1 MKKAGRWRVE
11 RGAFRPRGVRW
22 EPFEPGS
29 TNRLWRGR
37 GPSGDWL
44 LKWYRHPLPGVH
56 PEPEVGR
63 FLWEHGF
70 RGVPEFGARLD
81 RVGAGGFETVA
92 YIQRWVA
99 GRAAWDVA
107 VEAFR
112 AGDCLARWA
121 RGLGRRVGALHA
133 ALAGADATAHPAFAT
148 VSCSVELHGSW
159 VARVRSVCERLAD
172 ALRSPPSGVPAAEL
186 EEARALWIGG
196 EVGWRER
203 LELLGSLG
211 VSAICSR
218 VHGDLHL
225 GQILQGGG
233 NSESAAPEEES
244 EWWVVDFEG
253 EPLRSLAERREP
265 GLPLR
270 DVAGMWR
277 SFAYAAAT
285 AGVPAEKAVPPRE
298 AFMEGWAERM
308 PLPEGDWR
316 ALFEALV
323 WEKTVY
329 EALYEIEHRPGW
341 FWIPLRALA

>member
-1 MKKAGRWRVE
+1 MMAARRWRVE

-22 EPFEPGS
+22 EPFVPGS
-29 TNRLWRGR
+29 TNRLWRGG

-44 LKWYRHPLPGVH
+44 LKWYKDPRLGMH

-63 FLWEHGF
+63 FLWERGF
-70 RGVPEFGARLD
+70 PGVPEFGARLD
-81 RVGAGGFETVA
+81 RVGPGGFETVA
-92 YIQRWVA
+92 YVQRWVS

-112 AGDCLARWA
+112 AGDCLTRWA

-133 ALAGADATAHPAFAT
+133 ALAPVEPVADSAFA
-148 VSCSVELHGSW
+148 VVPYSDELHGRW
-159 VARVRSVCERLAD
+159 LERVEAVCLRLAD
-172 ALRSPPSGVPAAEL
+172 ALQKPPSALPAAEL
-186 EEARALWIGG
+186 EKARALWLGG
-196 EVGWRER
+196 EVQWRAR
-203 LELLGSLG
+203 LASLREVR
-211 VSAICSR
+211 VSAMCSR

-233 NSESAAPEEES
+233 NGGGSYIGGDS

-253 EPLRSLAERREP
+253 EPLRSLEERREP
-265 GLPLR
+265 ALPLR

-285 AGVPAEKAVPPRE
+285 AGVPAEKAVPFRE
-298 AFMEGWAERM
+298 AFMEGWVERM

-316 ALFEALV
+316 ALFGALV
-323 WEKTVY
+323 WEKAVY